1 MCCGE
6 EQTDW
11 PSPVFCPCR
20 CPCRPFLQMMW
31 TAKSLLVW
39 AEEKDEG
46 EVEVVIVL
54 KCRWELERAVPVRGH
69 CAVLG

>member
-1 MCCGE
+1 
-6 EQTDW
+6 
-11 PSPVFCPCR
+11 
-20 CPCRPFLQMMW
+20 MMW

-46 EVEVVIVL
+46 EFEVVIVL

-69 CAVLG
+69 GAVLG